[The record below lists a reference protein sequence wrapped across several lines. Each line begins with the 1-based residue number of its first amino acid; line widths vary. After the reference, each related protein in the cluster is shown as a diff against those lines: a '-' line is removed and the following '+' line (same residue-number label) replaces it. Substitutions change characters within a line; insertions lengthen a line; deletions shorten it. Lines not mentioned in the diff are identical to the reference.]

1 MPCRIPSDGG
11 RLAPATTW
19 WRQWHR
25 WIGWAATAFILFAGV
40 TGVAV
45 AVTEFFG
52 EEEAQREATR
62 GLVSEVTTSDPV
74 AAEKGLEVALAAA
87 AREAPG
93 SPIDQITLQLKG
105 PHPRVAVFL
114 GKPGG
119 GEDRRL
125 EFDLAT
131 GTLIRSAAYVDKPL
145 INRVH
150 SGEVFGDGG
159 LVAAMMWGVSLIVV
173 TISGIVIYWSMRRKN
188 ARGIGRYFW

>member
-1 MPCRIPSDGG
+1 M
-11 RLAPATTW
+11 
-19 WRQWHR
+19 
-25 WIGWAATAFILFAGV
+25 
-40 TGVAV
+40 

-52 EEEAQREATR
+52 EAEALREATR
-62 GLVSEVTTSDPV
+62 GRVSEVTTASPL
-74 AAEKGLEVALAAA
+74 AARKGLEAALEAA

-93 SPIDQITLQLKG
+93 SPIDQITLRLKG
-105 PHPRVAVFL
+105 PQPLVAVYL

-131 GTLIRSAAYVDKPL
+131 GTLIRSADYVDKPL
-145 INRVH
+145 INRIH
-150 SGEVFGDGG
+150 SGEAFGDGG

-188 ARGIGRYFW
+188 ASGIGRYFW

>member
-1 MPCRIPSDGG
+1 
-11 RLAPATTW
+11 
-19 WRQWHR
+19 
-25 WIGWAATAFILFAGV
+25 
-40 TGVAV
+40 V

-52 EEEAQREATR
+52 EAEALREATR
-62 GLVSEVTTSDPV
+62 GRVSEVTTASPL
-74 AAEKGLEVALAAA
+74 AARKGLEAALEAA

-93 SPIDQITLQLKG
+93 SPIDQITLRLKG
-105 PHPRVAVFL
+105 PQPLVAVYL

-131 GTLIRSAAYVDKPL
+131 GTLIRSADYVDKPL
-145 INRVH
+145 INRIH
-150 SGEVFGDGG
+150 SGEAFGDGG

-188 ARGIGRYFW
+188 ASGIGRYFW